1 MGYVRCGMPCD
12 VVKLHEKLKECWT
25 IDGTTHTFLALK
37 WRTWKRGYEIHAMIE
52 KNSYLDMYHVVMLRN
67 HFIAVKLCTSCK
79 MRVFFQIY
87 VAVDNS
93 LVDMYDKC
101 GLLAEATRVFKSCL
115 VKDVVS
121 WTSIITGYAEHGY
134 GDETW
139 LCPWN
144 IWLDIFSWKKHE
156 INGCV
161 HDSSL
166 LSAWN
171 YSKDCCCAWTKS
183 ISICLDGRDNG

>member
-1 MGYVRCGMPCD
+1 
-12 VVKLHEKLKECWT
+12 
-25 IDGTTHTFLALK
+25 
-37 WRTWKRGYEIHAMIE
+37 MIE

-134 GDETW
+134 GDETCKSFTDMW
-139 LCPWN
+139 YRGIQPN
-144 IWLDIFSWKKHE
+144 AFNFVGMFKVYAS
-156 INGCV
+156 N
-161 HDSSL
+161 
-166 LSAWN
+166 
-171 YSKDCCCAWTKS
+171 TKA
-183 ISICLDGRDNG
+183 I